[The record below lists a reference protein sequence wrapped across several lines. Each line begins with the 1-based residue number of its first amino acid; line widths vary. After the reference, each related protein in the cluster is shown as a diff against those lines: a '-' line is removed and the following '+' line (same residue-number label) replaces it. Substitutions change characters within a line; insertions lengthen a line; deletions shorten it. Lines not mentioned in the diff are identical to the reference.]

1 MVEKT
6 NMPELNVSVTLGDS
20 RYLRQVMYAPE
31 MFIHQLPAELFEC
44 DRFDDPVFC
53 CTVAKFKEVLS
64 SMTFKHLGSEEV
76 TRLTMAEI
84 KDLPDN
90 AEVTI
95 SLWD

>member
-1 MVEKT
+1 
-6 NMPELNVSVTLGDS
+6 MPELNVSVTLGDI
-20 RYLRQVMYAPE
+20 RHLRQIMHVPE
-31 MFIHQLPAELFEC
+31 TFINQLPKELFEY
-44 DRFDDPVFC
+44 DRFDEPVFC
-53 CTVAKFKEVLS
+53 CTVARFKEVLS

-90 AEVTI
+90 AEVMI